1 MNLVFK
7 KNILF
12 EVCWKLLFKC

>member
-7 KNILF
+7 N
-12 EVCWKLLFKC
+12 